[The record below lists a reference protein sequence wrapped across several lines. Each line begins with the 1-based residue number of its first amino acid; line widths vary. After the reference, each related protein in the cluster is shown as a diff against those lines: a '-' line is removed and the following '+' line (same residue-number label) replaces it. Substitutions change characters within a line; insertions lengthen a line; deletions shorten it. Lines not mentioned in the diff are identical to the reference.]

1 MYRAQ
6 ARTPCAIASI
16 RMPSRVRT
24 STWIAHRVGACETCR
39 FTVLRCA
46 ARARSRP
53 TRASIAN
60 CLALAACALHGCLRQ
75 PRHGNARRARAQWF
89 SSRTT
94 MDADRRDP
102 LPLQG
107 VARERHAPDLPNRVR
122 HTAAR
127 TAAEERPGR
136 STTDGPCRKPFWPL
150 RVRRGFF
157 WTGMPFLHEGQQADR
172 SGEGLGAP
180 SDNNGGWRG
189 PSMDHQAP
197 VCCGKDFRPDRS
209 CEELGAEAP
218 PTTAGRP
225 RQRGLKPARMGSM
238 ECAPVRPCSCPISL
252 RCAARCRGSGCRS
265 ARAPTVRC
273 PRRRALR
280 ARAVRRARHVRGS
293 GRKGRAAASA
303 A

>member
-1 MYRAQ
+1 MRD
-6 ARTPCAIASI
+6 R
-16 RMPSRVRT
+16 
-24 STWIAHRVGACETCR
+24 
-39 FTVLRCA
+39 
-46 ARARSRP
+46 
-53 TRASIAN
+53 
-60 CLALAACALHGCLRQ
+60 
-75 PRHGNARRARAQWF
+75 ARRAHQLPTAWHLPRARCTVACA
-89 SSRTT
+89 SRGTET
-94 MDADRRDP
+94 R
-102 LPLQG
+102 
-107 VARERHAPDLPNRVR
+107 VARGHNGFQAGRRWMPTGAIHCPCKASRVSATRRTFPIGSGTLPRGPRPRSDQDGRPRMAPVENP
-122 HTAAR
+122 
-127 TAAEERPGR
+127 
-136 STTDGPCRKPFWPL
+136 SGPCACAG
-150 RVRRGFF
+150 VFF

-180 SDNNGGWRG
+180 SDNNGGRRG
-189 PSMDHQAP
+189 PSMDHQPP

-225 RQRGLKPARMGSM
+225 RQRALKPSRMGSM

-273 PRRRALR
+273 SRRRALR